1 MRAEK
6 AWVWLS
12 AGVLALGLN
21 GMYQDGQLGWAHSV
35 TCRVEQFANQV
46 RARGLEYV
54 AMAQVILGRTPE
66 EFGRTQ
72 VALQKLQTR
81 AVCHRVAM
89 AQRQMAMAQSRE
101 QMIQA
106 EVQRKLD
113 MAQMKI
119 DKVRMVKIQKADL
132 FRDCPGFSRVVVRVP
147 KVNVDLSDLSDMQMP
162 DVQVPDM
169 PDIPQ
174 VRFSGSHDPL

>member
-21 GMYQDGQLGWAHSV
+21 GMYQDGQLGWAHSAA
-35 TCRVEQFANQV
+35 CRVEQFADQV
-46 RARGLEYV
+46 TARGLQYV
-54 AMAQVILGRTPE
+54 AMAQVMLGGTPE

-72 VALQKLQTR
+72 IALQKLQTR
-81 AVCHRVAM
+81 SVCQRVAI
-89 AQRQMAMAQSRE
+89 AQGKMAMAQARE

-106 EVQRKLD
+106 EVQRKVA

-132 FRDCPGFSRVVVRVP
+132 FRDCPGFSRVVVSVP
-147 KVNVDLSDLSDMQMP
+147 DVNVDLSNLP
-162 DVQVPDM
+162 EIRV
-169 PDIPQ
+169 PDIPEIP
-174 VRFSGSHDPL
+174 GSPEAGRRNPI